1 MKNEL
6 TAAQLVDTYRISLN
20 KDASGNFTG
29 MVRIENAKRC
39 KADKALEA
47 IQAAKQEIIAI
58 LQERGETEARAR
70 AEHAAKVA
78 AIPGLKEIRSAW
90 EDMAAW
96 RNEFEKNIY
105 NGDSGVGLRKKPEY
119 DMPAMYAA
127 YPVAT
132 AYLKAESYAHAANY
146 QKASAGRKAME
157 AIIDGADPE
166 ETIKA
171 MEEEWSAATMAHMW
185 D

>member
-70 AEHAAKVA
+70 AEHAA
-78 AIPGLKEIRSAW
+78 
-90 EDMAAW
+90 
-96 RNEFEKNIY
+96 
-105 NGDSGVGLRKKPEY
+105 
-119 DMPAMYAA
+119 
-127 YPVAT
+127 
-132 AYLKAESYAHAANY
+132 NY

-171 MEEEWSAATMAHMW
+171 MVEEWSAATMAHMW